1 MLRSKN
7 RLFVSLYRILF
18 IYLGLTGQIVIAETI
33 QGQDPVCSEVSKHY
47 EAEFMSANMNTTLNF
62 TGNLK
67 GFDWSKERFEG
78 KKDHPTEKYE
88 IHTVRLGKSGDIKI
102 VAQHIRWFNWMKK
115 ISTFYLLDESDYEN
129 FKKEIYDA
137 GRYERTK
144 SFSNN
149 QIRPLDKNDVYD
161 WLTWGKSKVFQY
173 DKSFYIAHDDG
184 QFSTSKDI
192 YKIGLN
198 KSLTKVCNIYP
209 ASNTKVNLGVKKP
222 KLLEAYFENV
232 SNIFDTPF
240 ACGRTGANSRSVAT
254 RREFI
259 SNALARPWAASEMG
273 WNINYYEKIQKKHF
287 DHWQY
292 KDIWSKREKDAFL
305 EFQVSVKNE
314 LALYYQNKFNLNLD
328 VSSEYSK
335 KILEIFPSYAYSL
348 GSYYHEEKDFTIYQ
362 RALSGELKSWDEL
375 LKLFEDTTNK
385 YRKSFAPVSL
395 FVDHPETVLNFQN
408 VIDVKSGVTNYG
420 KTLLMYA
427 AHMDNYDSVKWLLDR
442 GWDVNAVTH
451 QEREIYCEEVK
462 FERDNRS
469 ALTYAVE
476 NASLHLIKLLIDSGA
491 DINIKDSKG
500 NNLDF
505 YLAKNTKF
513 SDEEKGLGLEKLLK
527 STVDQKISPSFN
539 CSGKLNKIESSICS
553 SDTLSIYDR
562 QLLKEYKAAR
572 SHSDNPK
579 SIKKSQIA
587 WIKKRNKECGKIDD
601 EGFRRSCIAQT
612 TRARIRYLE
621 YAQGKVSLRYQ

>member
-1 MLRSKN
+1 MLRLKN
-7 RLFVSLYRILF
+7 RLFVSLYRILY
-18 IYLGLTGQIVIAETI
+18 ISLGLTGQVAIAETI
-33 QGQDPVCSEVSKHY
+33 QGQDPVCSEVSNHY
-47 EAEFMSANMNTTLNF
+47 EAEFMSTNMNTTLDF
-62 TGNLK
+62 MGNLK
-67 GFDWSKERFEG
+67 GFDWSKEKLEG

-88 IHTVRLGKSGDIKI
+88 IYTVKI
-102 VAQHIRWFNWMKK
+102 DSDGNNKVVAQHIRWFNWMKK

-144 SFSNN
+144 SYSNH

-173 DKSFYIAHDDG
+173 EKSFYIAYDDG
-184 QFSTSKDI
+184 QFSTPKDI

-198 KSLTKVCNIYP
+198 NSLTKVCSVYA
-209 ASNTKVNLGVKKP
+209 ASNSKVNVAVKKP
-222 KLLEAYFENV
+222 KLLEEYFQNI
-232 SNIFDTPF
+232 SNIFDSPF
-240 ACGRTGANSRSVAT
+240 ACSRTGANSRSIAT

-259 SNALARPWAASEMG
+259 SNALRRPWAASEMG
-273 WNINYYEKIQKKHF
+273 WNIKYYKNTQKKHF

-292 KDIWSKREKDAFL
+292 KDIWSKREKDTFM
-305 EFQVSVKNE
+305 EFQASVRNE
-314 LALYYQNKFNLNLD
+314 LALYYQNKFNLNFD
-328 VSSEYSK
+328 ISSHYAE

-348 GSYYHEEKDFTIYQ
+348 GSYYHEDKDFSIYQ
-362 RALSGELKSWDEL
+362 RALSGGLNDWSQL
-375 LKLFEDTTNK
+375 LKLFNGTTNK
-385 YRKSFAPVSL
+385 YSNSFAPVSL
-395 FVDHPETVLNFQN
+395 FVDYPEKVLNFKN

-427 AHMDNYDSVKWLLDR
+427 AHMDSYDAVKWLLDN

-451 QEREIYCEEVK
+451 QEQDIYCEEVK
-462 FERDNRS
+462 LERDNRS

-476 NASLHLIKLLIDSGA
+476 NASIHLIKLLIDSGA

-587 WIKKRNKECGKIDD
+587 WIKKRNKECGRIEDN
-601 EGFRRSCIAQT
+601 GFRLSCIAQT

-621 YAQGKVSLRYQ
+621 YVQGRVGLRYQ